1 MHQHGDSSIVALG
14 SKFLYKSKCTFGAHS
29 FTSVKTDRFQD
40 SKEVFAATFI
50 WNTSLRKSADFFFLT
65 RRYLIKQVNDLAL
78 NLYISIRMRD
88 DLSLLLVI
96 SIRLI
101 PPLHNTLEQNYR
113 ILCFQNKYEVF
124 HVFIHTFNFRPF
136 LAL

>member
-1 MHQHGDSSIVALG
+1 MYFWG
-14 SKFLYKSKCTFGAHS
+14 SFIYFSEDRSLSRIKRSFCSYLYMKHFLEEKCS
-29 FTSVKTDRFQD
+29 FY
-40 SKEVFAATFI
+40 
-50 WNTSLRKSADFFFLT
+50 FLT

-113 ILCFQNKYEVF
+113 ILCFKNEYEVF
-124 HVFIHTFNFRPF
+124 QVFIHTFNFSPF
-136 LAL
+136 WLYKYLNLNT